1 MRSFWRLLAAACVL
15 VAWFS
20 AAFAAEPAA
29 DWILHGGRVVTV
41 DKDFRVAEALAV
53 RNGRIVAVGSDR
65 QVLALRGPQTRT
77 LDLQGKMVLPG
88 LIDSHVHPPGA
99 ALTEFDH
106 PIPEMRSIADVLEYI
121 RRRTQVVPKGKWIVV
136 RQVFITRLKERR
148 YPTREELDRVAPE
161 HPVLFATGP
170 DGSLNSLAL
179 RLSGIDK
186 DFQVVG
192 TGYIERDPRTG
203 EPTGI
208 LRGCL
213 RYVKAQPYQARRP
226 NHEQA
231 LQRLE
236 LLLKDYASVGLTTV
250 ADRSAGL
257 SNQRRYQELL
267 EQDRLVVRVMLSRRL
282 LTSGTLEEI
291 QRRIDQIAKDP
302 LRQGS
307 LRLRIIGVKTF
318 LDGGMLTGSAYMR
331 KPWGVSR
338 IYGIRDPR
346 YRGVR
351 MISEEMLP
359 KIVRRVAEAGLQ
371 FTAHSVGDGAVHAL
385 LEAYAQLPESL
396 RKQTRPCI
404 THCNF
409 MSREA
414 VEQMAALGVVADIQ
428 PAWLYLDTPTLL
440 AHFGRKRLRY
450 FQPLRSL
457 FEAGAVAGG
466 GSDHMQKI
474 GSFRAI
480 NPYNPF
486 LGMWVTITR
495 RGRDFQE
502 PLYPQEALT
511 RQQAIRFYTINNA
524 YLLFAEKEIG
534 SLEVG
539 KRADLIVIDR
549 DLLRCAV
556 EEIPR
561 TRVLLTM
568 IDGKVVHRRG
578 EFASSQEERH

>member
-1 MRSFWRLLAAACVL
+1 MRTLGTLVFLCGLLPTTPALAQQ
-15 VAWFS
+15 
-20 AAFAAEPAA
+20 AAEL
-29 DWILHGGRVVTV
+29 ILHNGRVVTV
-41 DKDFRVAEALAV
+41 DRNFRVVQAV
-53 RNGRIVAVGSDR
+53 AVAAGRIVAVGSDR
-65 QVLALRGPQTRT
+65 QVLSLRGPKTRVV
-77 LDLQGKMVLPG
+77 DLQGRMVLPG
-88 LIDSHVHPPGA
+88 LIDSHVHPLGA

-121 RRRTQVVPKGKWIVV
+121 RQRTRVVPKGKWIVV

-148 YPTREELDRVAPE
+148 YPTREELDRAAPE

-192 TGYIERDPRTG
+192 TGYIERDPKTG

-208 LRGCL
+208 LRSCL

-226 NHEQA
+226 NHEQV

-236 LLLKDYASVGLTTV
+236 LLLRDYASVGLTTV

-257 SNQRRYQELL
+257 NQQRRYQELL
-267 EQDRLVVRVMLSRRL
+267 AEGRLPGRVMLSRSL
-282 LTSGTLEEI
+282 NTSGTLEQI
-291 QRRIDQIAKDP
+291 QARIDQIARDP
-302 LRQGS
+302 LRQGT
-307 LRLRIIGVKTF
+307 LRLRIVGVKTF

-414 VEQMAALGVVADIQ
+414 VQQMAALGVVADIQ

-440 AHFGRKRLRY
+440 AQFGYKRLRY

-502 PLYPQEALT
+502 PLHPEEALS
-511 RQQAIRFYTINNA
+511 RRQAIRFYTINNA
-524 YLLFAEKEIG
+524 YLLFAERELG
-534 SLEVG
+534 SLEAG

-549 DLLRCAV
+549 DLLRCPV
-556 EEIPR
+556 DQIPK
-561 TRVLLTM
+561 TQVLLTLVE
-568 IDGKVVHRRG
+568 GKVVHRHKSFPWPQAKG
-578 EFASSQEERH
+578 GK